1 MNYDLS
7 EEQNILKAAAHKFLA
22 DKCPSGFVREM
33 AADEKGFTTELW
45 QGMAELGWM
54 GLLIPE
60 KYGGSGGS
68 FLDLSVL
75 LSDQFS

>member
-7 EEQNILKAAAHKFLA
+7 EEQNILKAAAHKFLV
-22 DKCPSGFVREM
+22 DKCPSGFIREM

-54 GLLIPE
+54 SILIPKNTGVRGE
-60 KYGGSGGS
+60 FSGS
-68 FLDLSVL
+68 FSPSV
-75 LSDQFS
+75 